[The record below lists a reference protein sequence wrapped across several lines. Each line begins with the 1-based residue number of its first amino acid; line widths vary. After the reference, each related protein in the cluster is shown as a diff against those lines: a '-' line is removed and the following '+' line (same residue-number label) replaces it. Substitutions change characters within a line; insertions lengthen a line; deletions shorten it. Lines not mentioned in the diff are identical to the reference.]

1 MAWLFFFYSLI
12 GWIVESSIIII
23 FDKPIKGRG
32 FLSTPFCYL
41 YGLAAVVMT
50 AALQNVKAY
59 PVLLFLCCTAIGTL
73 MQLLTAF
80 LLKKA
85 GIRQW
90 WDYSGK
96 RFHYKGMI
104 CLRYSLIWGLLGF
117 LAVMWV
123 NDFVLTLF
131 IGLNWL
137 ARAVIIVLI
146 LCTIAGD
153 LIGNLFL
160 RFGRERMPSF
170 LYRFNRSLDTFT
182 VKTGNGLKFI
192 IGEKKE
198 ERLQYRAILWVFLI
212 SSFLG
217 CMVETVFCRFSMGY
231 WMNRSSLVFGQM
243 SMVWGLG
250 ILLATVVLR
259 RFQEKPAW
267 RIFLIGTV
275 IGSVFEYVCSV
286 ATEMAFGLVFWDYLD
301 FRFNV
306 AGRINLGFGFLWG
319 VAAVIWIKLL
329 YKPISIFIRFLIDK
343 TGRWLSAVAL
353 ILLFVDIIISCMAL
367 SRYTERDAAAAQD
380 TVSAQESAST
390 QDAASGQNASSVQG
404 AASGQNASSVQGAA
418 SGQDTS
424 SVQGAASG
432 QDTSSVQD
440 AASGQ
445 DTSSAQ
451 SGVSGPDTS
460 SVQSAEPA
468 QDTSSVQS
476 AASETL
482 MDQLFPD
489 NVMEVIYP
497 KETVHAPEKG
507 LDDIHSL
514 Q

>member
-1 MAWLFFFYSLI
+1 MWFSFSLMAWLFFFYSLI
-12 GWIVESSIIII
+12 GWIVESSIVIL

-32 FLSTPFCYL
+32 FLSSPFCYL

-50 AALQNVKAY
+50 VALQNVKVF

-96 RFHYKGMI
+96 RFNYKGMI
-104 CLRYSLIWGLLGF
+104 CLRYSLIFGLLGF

-146 LCTIAGD
+146 LCTVAGD

-182 VKTGNGLKFI
+182 VKTGNGLKFL

-198 ERLQYRAILWVFLI
+198 DRLQYRAILWIFLI

-231 WMNRSSLVFGQM
+231 WMNRSSLVIGQM

-250 ILLATVVLR
+250 ILLATVLLR

-267 RIFLIGTV
+267 QIFLIGTV

-286 ATEMAFGLVFWDYLD
+286 ATEMAFGLVFWDYLE

-329 YKPISIFIRFLIDK
+329 YKPISIFIRFLIDR

-367 SRYTERDAAAAQD
+367 SRYTERDAASAQD
-380 TVSAQESAST
+380 VVSAQESASS
-390 QDAASGQNASSVQG
+390 QDAASVQNEVSAQDGVTAQDASSSQEG
-404 AASGQNASSVQGAA
+404 TPA
-418 SGQDTS
+418 
-424 SVQGAASG
+424 
-432 QDTSSVQD
+432 
-440 AASGQ
+440 Q

-451 SGVSGPDTS
+451 SEVS
-460 SVQSAEPA
+460 A
-468 QDTSSVQS
+468 QDVSSSQS
-476 AASETL
+476 AASSQDAASDTL

-489 NVMEVIYP
+489 HVMEVIYP

-507 LDDIHSL
+507 LEDIHSL
-514 Q
+514 R